1 MIDATTE
8 DVHGWHCGNV
18 VPPVFGS
25 VDLWL
30 GGSNVRRA
38 RMSDGRSIYMPGV
51 LLFADCTHPLQNAV
65 VDLDRVR
72 GWRPT
77 AAPRT
82 A

>member
-18 VPPVFGS
+18 VPQMPGGVE
-25 VDLWL
+25 LWL

-38 RMSDGRSIYMPGV
+38 RMSDGRSIYTPGV
-51 LLFADCTHPLQNAV
+51 LLFSDCTHPLQNAV
-65 VDLDRVR
+65 VDLDRVK

-77 AAPRT
+77 AARRT